1 VLNGLSACLF
11 GLQLNEKQLE
21 LVRSE
26 KQLELDGLSNVKLL
40 FGKLHPAGAG
50 WLVKCKIVVWQT
62 ASRTVGRLV
71 KCKIE
76 NNNKNIIFLII

>member
-1 VLNGLSACLF
+1 LF

-21 LVRSE
+21 LVRFE
-26 KQLELDGLSNVKLL
+26 KQLELDGRSNVKLL

-50 WLVKCKIVVWQT
+50 WLVKCKIAVWRT
-62 ASRTVGRLV
+62 AARTAGRLV